1 MYEEQQQ
8 LLDNYGVDGAKLIA
22 AGRSSYSPL
31 VENTSKDNMA
41 KNRRTRIVVIPNL
54 DKFFAMLDSEGE
66 I

>member
-1 MYEEQQQ
+1 
-8 LLDNYGVDGAKLIA
+8 
-22 AGRSSYSPL
+22 RSSYSPL